1 MHNEKII
8 LSNLNQ
14 ELNKVV
20 SELQNAFL
28 EIQQPRTEFT
38 LRHFVVGQ
46 HDTIEQQ
53 YAQCVLEMQ
62 IKYDNI
68 RRALLSKKRIEIE
81 IKELESKNTEIDL
94 IDAKSLQ
101 VKLLSLPPQTARHTL
116 MLAKTIWREAQN
128 YGVASHNP
136 LQKIRTAPIQ
146 IAPKKFLTWEELD
159 LLDWFNVINYCEDQ
173 RVGRF
178 EMPTVRYKSDNL
190 VAEIKNYD
198 FKEPY
203 AFFSNIGMLA
213 IMPG

>member
-94 IDAKSLQ
+94 IDAEIKKIDLEAQ
-101 VKLLSLPPQTARHTL
+101 DRAIVGA
-116 MLAKTIWREAQN
+116 WREFQVL
-128 YGVASHNP
+128 Y
-136 LQKIRTAPIQ
+136 KIWNEF
-146 IAPKKFLTWEELD
+146 PKKYTASPPLCCGSKNRSRKC
-159 LLDWFNVINYCEDQ
+159 FN
-173 RVGRF
+173 G
-178 EMPTVRYKSDNL
+178 
-190 VAEIKNYD
+190 
-198 FKEPY
+198 
-203 AFFSNIGMLA
+203 FFSSRDAASALPFKTSM
-213 IMPG
+213 